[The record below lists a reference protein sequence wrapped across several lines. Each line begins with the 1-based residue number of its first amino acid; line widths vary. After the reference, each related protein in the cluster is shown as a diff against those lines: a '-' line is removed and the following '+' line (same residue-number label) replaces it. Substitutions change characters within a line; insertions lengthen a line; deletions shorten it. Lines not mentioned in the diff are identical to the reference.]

1 MASAS
6 NVDVVLRRS
15 GRKRRAA
22 WQETFTM
29 KIRASRAEG
38 ESDKIP
44 VRSLGGRP
52 SHKKG
57 RKKRKSAEADVI
69 KKKMPFCG
77 ECGHKHLSDDLK
89 FCSNCGTKREDAA
102 AQCSAAATAQS
113 AAAQCSAAAT
123 AQSSAEEAEQCSA
136 EEAEEA
142 DPVIMPSVGRPKNIL
157 TKLRC
162 GWSIVEGSYIAPDG
176 TSFKNRKKASQYH
189 NQNIPKLEPA
199 RKDGWQVFVDSTN
212 THTHWICPDGQVLKS
227 FIAAKHYAA
236 KSCYP
241 IWGKDG
247 LTKTLSSF
255 FGNKQDTSSCNVVV
269 DLTSAAQSVTTP
281 IPPRHQTQ
289 KSQSK
294 NMLLQSTSKCFKIP
308 RQTSE
313 GLDLQKLLRQASV
326 SRDMRKKSRA
336 TELEKQYH
344 ELFTFPKTRSNDMHN
359 RVRHV
364 CN

>member
-69 KKKMPFCG
+69 KQKMPFCG
-77 ECGHKHLSDDLK
+77 ECGHKHLSDEVK
-89 FCSNCGTKREDAA
+89 FCSNCGTKRED
-102 AQCSAAATAQS
+102 
-113 AAAQCSAAAT
+113 AAQCSAAAT
-123 AQSSAEEAEQCSA
+123 AQSSAEKAEQSSAEEAEQSS
-136 EEAEEA
+136 AEEA
-142 DPVIMPSVGRPKNIL
+142 DPVIMSSVGRPKNIL

-162 GWSIVEGSYIAPDG
+162 GWSIVEGIYIAPDG
-176 TSFKNRKKASQYH
+176 ASFKNRKKASQYH

-199 RKDGWQVFVDSTN
+199 RQDGWQVFVDSTN

-227 FIAAKHYAA
+227 FTAAKHYAV
-236 KSCYP
+236 KSRYP

-255 FGNKQDTSSCNVVV
+255 FGNKQDTSCNVVV
-269 DLTSAAQSVTTP
+269 DLTSAAQSVTIP
-281 IPPRHQTQ
+281 KLPPRHQTQ

-294 NMLLQSTSKCFKIP
+294 KTLRQSSSKIFKIP

-313 GLDLQKLLRQASV
+313 GSDLQKLLRQASV

-344 ELFTFPKTRSNDMHN
+344 ELFTFPKMRSNDMHN

-364 CN
+364 CNSL